1 MPTRNQTPDELKN
14 LSLFQLIKYAI
25 RSETCME
32 HVKSMTPKR
41 PMKFIIECKSS
52 WFTLRIF
59 QGEQPEFSCIL
70 SEDVKIHADKMEK
83 SSEKTKQMNFNGQPV
98 LIKIDKDNHI
108 YTYWDSP
115 IKGLCF
121 LLDYFS
127 ELFDSPP
134 IYKFEITG
142 STVADRK
149 KITTWIKNKRA
160 SKVEHIY
167 VYMSVSVHLSTK
179 ELTSILGK
187 VKPTAALDLLSK
199 INADFRYKLPRN
211 LKTFSCLSSNWLTK
225 EDVMKMNYEL
235 IEINVEKFSYQDLS
249 DFATKCIEGGLP
261 ALQHCFIEAK
271 DLKRNFKI
279 IADGIKYDRT
289 WSKLDVRV
297 ERRKYTRFSYHVN
310 GIYDYERADGKT
322 VTICASEGRNKHCV
336 LHLYVWTK

>member
-1 MPTRNQTPDELKN
+1 MPTRNQTPDELKSC
-14 LSLFQLIKYAI
+14 SLFQLIKYSI

-41 PMKFIIECKSS
+41 PMKFNIECGSS
-52 WFTLRIF
+52 WFTLKLF
-59 QGEQPEFSCIL
+59 QGDQPEFSWIL
-70 SEDVKIHADKMEK
+70 SEDVKIHVFKMER
-83 SSEKTKQMNFNGQPV
+83 SSEKRKVVNFNGQPA
-98 LIKIDKDNHI
+98 LTKIDKDNHI
-108 YTYWDSP
+108 FTYWDSP
-115 IKGLCF
+115 IKGICS

-127 ELFDSPP
+127 NLFDSPP
-134 IYKFEITG
+134 IYEFEITG
-142 STVADRK
+142 GTVADRK

-160 SKVEHIY
+160 SKVEHCY
-167 VYMSVSVHLSTK
+167 VGMGVKLASK

-187 VKPTAALDLLSK
+187 VKPTAALDLLLEM
-199 INADFRYKLPRN
+199 NADFRYKMPRN
-211 LKTFSCLSSNWLTK
+211 LKTFSCHSSNWLTK
-225 EDVMKMNYEL
+225 QEVMKMNYEL
-235 IEINVEKFSYQDLS
+235 INIDVEKFSYQDLS

-289 WSKLDVRV
+289 WSKLYVRV
-297 ERRKYTRFSYHVN
+297 ERRKYTRFSYYVT

-322 VTICASEGRNKHCV
+322 VTICASEGRDKHCV